1 MFFTSVRTSFLFAFS
16 EPIMKL
22 SCLIVD
28 DEPLSRA
35 GIRHLLEQQPQFAI
49 AAEADNGADALKLAQ
64 LHQPDIIIL
73 DAELPVLDGLTVLRK
88 LKHKSAVILCSGSA
102 NYAVNAFDLSAVD
115 YLLKPFSAGR
125 FQQALLKACNR
136 IIETLIQPRAIE
148 PQYVERL
155 TIRDPGRLRLVDIND
170 IRWIQSAGN
179 YVEIYV
185 YSQAK
190 CYLLRESMTSLQQ
203 KLDPTLFARVHR
215 SYLVRKQDIA
225 ELRSGEKGD
234 ARLLLKCGTVLP
246 LSRRYRE
253 QLSEIFGYPE

>member
-1 MFFTSVRTSFLFAFS
+1 M
-16 EPIMKL
+16 MKL

-49 AAEADNGADALKLAQ
+49 AAETDNGADALKLAK

-73 DAELPVLDGLTVLRK
+73 DVELPVLDGLTVLK
-88 LKHKSAVILCSGSA
+88 QLNHQSAVILCSGSA
-102 NYAVNAFDLSAVD
+102 DYAVHAFDLSAVD
-115 YLLKPFSAGR
+115 YLLKPFSPGR
-125 FQQALLKACNR
+125 FQQALLKACSR
-136 IIETLIQPRAIE
+136 IIDTLVTNKAE
-148 PQYVERL
+148 PTLQYVDRL
-155 TIRDPGRLRLVDIND
+155 TIRDPGRLRLVDVND

-203 KLDPTLFARVHR
+203 KLDPALFARVHR

-225 ELRSGEKGD
+225 ELRPGDKGD
-234 ARLLLKCGTVLP
+234 AHIMLKCGAVLP
-246 LSRRYRE
+246 VSRRHRD
-253 QLSEIFGYPE
+253 QLAEMFGYPEQ